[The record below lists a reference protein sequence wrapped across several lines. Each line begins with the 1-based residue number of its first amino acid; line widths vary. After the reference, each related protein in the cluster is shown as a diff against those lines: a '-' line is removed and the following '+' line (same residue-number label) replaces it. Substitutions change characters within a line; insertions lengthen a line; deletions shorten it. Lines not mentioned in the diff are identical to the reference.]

1 MKTTR
6 NLSIRKALL
15 STIAVAGLVAGTAAC
30 GGKNTDTSA
39 SADKQALIEALLD
52 AARTGTEAEIA
63 NIIEAAD
70 PNLVAQ
76 VLPEIDAELDAP
88 NVVAPETAVD
98 APAAPADEVV
108 AAEESAPEV
117 STPEVSTPEVA
128 TPEVEAEEEA
138 ADDVT
143 PEVEEE
149 AGPDIDEET
158 APDLDF
164 GDFPDIDLDG
174 FDPDFD
180 FELPELSVPD
190 LGSMIITAPN
200 IEFAS
205 FWTQGRFTDVWVT
218 VNEGSAHVMSN
229 ITSVKVSYRVGVL
242 QVTKNAVFD
251 AELDNNIFR
260 WEANATNITDGTKVT
275 ITVTNAFGMTDTFT
289 VTASVSSPL

>member
-39 SADKQALIEALLD
+39 SADKEALVEALLD

-76 VLPEIDAELDAP
+76 VLPEIDAELGASNVTVPESTTDEPADA
-88 NVVAPETAVD
+88 VVAP
-98 APAAPADEVV
+98 
-108 AAEESAPEV
+108 EESAPEA
-117 STPEVSTPEVA
+117 STPEASTPEVA

>member
-15 STIAVAGLVAGTAAC
+15 ATVAVAGLVAGTAAC

-63 NIIEAAD
+63 DIIEAAD

-88 NVVAPETAVD
+88 NVVAPETAVAD
-98 APAAPADEVV
+98 PADEVV
-108 AAEESAPEV
+108 TAEESAPEV
-117 STPEVSTPEVA
+117 STPEVA
-128 TPEVEAEEEA
+128 TPEVT
-138 ADDVT
+138 DDVT

-158 APDLDF
+158 APDLDL

-180 FELPELSVPD
+180 FELPELSIPD

-200 IEFAS
+200 IEFTS
-205 FWTQGRFTDVWVT
+205 FWAQGRFTDVWIT

-242 QVTKNAVFD
+242 RVTKNAVFG
-251 AELDNNIFR
+251 AELDNDIFR
-260 WEANATNITDGTKVT
+260 WEANATNIADGTEVT

-289 VTASVSSPL
+289 VTARVSAPL